1 MVTLSVF
8 GCGNPNKM
16 SKQHKFIANK
26 GPFKG
31 KTIEMNMAEPIAIGP
46 DDTAVGPAQHV
57 INRAY
62 EILRGIVGPLLGMG
76 GITAD
81 IYIANLSDYAHDE
94 ADKNKVLD
102 AIAAKYQVDRDYL
115 DCIRSYPI
123 GLIAL
128 YTLDK

>member
-1 MVTLSVF
+1 MT
-8 GCGNPNKM
+8 
-16 SKQHKFIANK
+16 KQREFVLKK
-26 GPFKG
+26 GRFKG
-31 KTIEMNMAEPIAIGP
+31 KKVVMNLAEPIHVDP
-46 DDTAVGPAQHV
+46 EDKSVGPAQHV

-81 IYIANLSDYAHDE
+81 IYMANLSDYSHDE

-115 DCIRSYPI
+115 DCIRNYPI

-128 YTLDK
+128 YTLDNKWTRRTPGHA